1 MTIPFLTI
9 DHPPPLLLM
18 NRVRIVTGAR
28 SHHLMVYLKTH
39 HHRLIHLRWNSGS
52 PRVTLCDCS
61 WWRWWW
67 CLSFWQEGMVSFV
80 LSHHQLLRYPLP
92 SSRSTVRSLSAWVSS
107 RGRTSGVASWWCLKT
122 VANRRVIPFGWRS
135 QSSRHPIPTRPP
147 IPCSFWV
154 VVPVSHSWQRP
165 DQ

>member
-28 SHHLMVYLKTH
+28 SHHLLVYLKTR
-39 HHRLIHLRWNSGS
+39 HHRLIHLRWNGGS

-80 LSHHQLLRYPLP
+80 LYRSHLARYPLP
-92 SSRSTVRSLSAWVSS
+92 SSKPTVLFPSVEISS
-107 RGRTSGVASWWCLKT
+107 KGRTSCVAS
-122 VANRRVIPFGWRS
+122 
-135 QSSRHPIPTRPP
+135 
-147 IPCSFWV
+147 
-154 VVPVSHSWQRP
+154 
-165 DQ
+165 